1 MPVGLN
7 AEPGADADFPGVL
20 GVSSHDLFGWPVFV
34 GPRVVGWDRCT
45 VVALGAC
52 PVAAIEDVESRATPR
67 AAHAYVSLMRIS
79 FSPNM
84 FSVETATMC
93 SNVDRQLGSSSQSQP
108 TRTDELASGRYRS
121 FRPLLARGHSLASN
135 QTRASAQIEY
145 LAGAAATRTPKV
157 VVLLHHPRIVGRQ
170 TSELNF
176 S

>member
-79 FSPNM
+79 FSSIM
-84 FSVETATMC
+84 FSVEKATMC

-108 TRTDELASGRYRS
+108 TRTDDWLPA
-121 FRPLLARGHSLASN
+121 AIGHSDRFWHAVVALLR
-135 QTRASAQIEY
+135 TRPGRRRRSSIWQ
-145 LAGAAATRTPKV
+145 R
-157 VVLLHHPRIVGRQ
+157 PRPHEHRRSSFYFTTLGSLGGRHR
-170 TSELNF
+170 N
-176 S
+176 